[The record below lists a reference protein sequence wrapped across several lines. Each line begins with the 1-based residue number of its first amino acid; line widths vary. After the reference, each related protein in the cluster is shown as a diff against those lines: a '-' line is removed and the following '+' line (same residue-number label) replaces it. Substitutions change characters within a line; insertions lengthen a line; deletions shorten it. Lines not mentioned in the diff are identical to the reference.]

1 MKIQQVEELHLHSD
15 GRNDIIVRMKKYK
28 TRIFD
33 ALLQEELTGAGAVL
47 IEGAKWCG
55 KTTTA
60 EQAAKSVIYMDKTGK
75 MEENISL
82 ARLKPE
88 RILSGERPRLIDE
101 WQLAPMLW
109 DSIRYDVDHAD
120 GPGCYIL
127 TGSSVPADDSEMRHS
142 GAGRFSWLKMRPMTL
157 WESQESSGEAS
168 LSALFAGEDVTGA
181 KSACPDLEEI
191 AFLMCRGG
199 WPFACEL
206 EGRVALRRA
215 FAYLDATVKRDISR
229 VDGVERDEDRAR
241 RLMRSYA
248 RLQATPSAISV
259 IKADI
264 EANEALPISVDTV
277 SSYINALKRLF
288 VIEDMPSW
296 CPNLRCKT
304 PIRTG
309 DTRYFVD
316 PSVATASL
324 GLGPDDLM
332 GDLKTYGLLFETM
345 AVRDLR
351 VYMDALFG
359 SVSHYL
365 DASGLECDMV
375 VHLRN
380 GRYGLVEVKLG
391 GKELIDKGV
400 ATLDK
405 LAKVIDT
412 TKMKSPSFKMVL
424 TAVGGFAYQRDD
436 GVIVCPISCLRP

>member
-1 MKIQQVEELHLHSD
+1 MK
-15 GRNDIIVRMKKYK
+15 RYK
-28 TRIFD
+28 NRVCDEI
-33 ALLQEELTGAGAVL
+33 LQEELAGVGAVL

-60 EQAAKSVIYMDKTGK
+60 EQASKSVFYMDKTGK

-82 ARLKPE
+82 ARMKPD
-88 RILSGERPRLIDE
+88 RILDGTHPRLIDE

-109 DSIRYDVDHAD
+109 DSIRYNVDHAD

-157 WESQESSGEAS
+157 WESEESSGEAS
-168 LSALFAGEDVTGA
+168 LAALFAGQDVTGA
-181 KSACPDLEEI
+181 KAVVSGLEEI
-191 AFLMCRGG
+191 AFSLCRGG
-199 WPFACEL
+199 WPYACEL
-206 EGRVALRRA
+206 KGRVALRRA

-229 VDGVERDEDRAR
+229 VDGVERNEDRAR

-248 RLQATPSAISV
+248 RVQATQAAISI
-259 IKADI
+259 IKADL
-264 EANEALPISVDTV
+264 EANESLPISVDTV

-288 VIEDMPSW
+288 VIEDMPAW

-316 PSVATASL
+316 PSIATASL

-332 GDLKTYGLLFETM
+332 NDLKTFGLIFETM

-365 DASGLECDMV
+365 DASGLECDAV
-375 VHLRN
+375 VHMRN
-380 GRYGLVEVKLG
+380 GRYGLVEIKLG
-391 GKELIDKGV
+391 GKELIEKGAV
-400 ATLDK
+400 TLNK
-405 LAKVIDT
+405 LSSRIDT
-412 TKMKSPSFKMVL
+412 AKMNHPAFMMVL
-424 TAVGGFAYQRDD
+424 TAVGDFAYRRED
-436 GVIVCPISCLRP
+436 GITVCPIGCLKP